1 MKNTKLRLL
10 ALAAAMASISA
21 TAQPQQ
27 WVPTATK
34 APRLVSTDHPALTA
48 SAVVN
53 ATHVAALQAGAPV
66 QVVVALK
73 LRNKADLDN
82 FTAQVMAGHAQPIS
96 PAVFRSKY
104 APSDAQ
110 VKAVT
115 DYLTSQGFVHIQVA
129 ENRLFVT
136 ADGTAG
142 SVKQA
147 FNTELHSYNVDG
159 RTAIGNA
166 SDVSVPASLSDAVL
180 AVHGLQTIH
189 TYHTMAKPLAHPLAS
204 TGHNPTDF
212 PLIYN
217 ASSLPSAT
225 NATIGIITQGSMSAT
240 VSDLNTF
247 ASRAG
252 YPRPSVSTV
261 TVGSPSSDTSGVGE
275 WNMDT
280 QDALA
285 AAGGTI
291 KQMILYTANT
301 LSDAD
306 LTNTYNRAVT
316 DNVAKAINVSLGEC
330 EIDANNSGIRASNDQ
345 IFQAA
350 VAQGQMFSVS
360 SGDSGSY
367 ECGGSSSAQSYPAV
381 SPYVI
386 AVGGTRLN
394 TSGTTWTSETVWAC
408 SSASTCQQSASGGAG
423 GGPSLTE
430 AAPSWQTAAGV
441 LGSSTKRGVPD
452 ISLDA
457 DPASGALV
465 LINGSQQQ
473 IGGTSLAAPLFTG
486 FWARVQSMNGNA
498 LAFPASAIYQKAA
511 ANPGMFHDVTSGS
524 NGGYSAKTGWDY
536 ASGYGSLNVANFA
549 SVIGSGSGTTPPP
562 SGNTLTNGVPVTGIS
577 VGTGASKVYTI
588 TVPSGRTSLTIKT
601 SGGTGDAD
609 VYVSRGSAPTT
620 SSYQWYSDNYGNT
633 ESITISYPTAGTY
646 YIMLYGYSA
655 ASGDSL
661 TASY

>member
-360 SGDSGSY
+360 SG
-367 ECGGSSSAQSYPAV
+367 GSSSAQSYPAV